1 MSDHVVAITVQ
12 PSVSLWHGQ
21 LGHMSETCM
30 KVLSR
35 LGYLSCLHYTDF
47 EHCDHCIYGKHV
59 ETSHKK
65 SLSLKSS
72 PL

>member
-1 MSDHVVAITVQ
+1 
-12 PSVSLWHGQ
+12 
-21 LGHMSETCM
+21 M

-35 LGYLSCLHYTDF
+35 LGYLPCLCYADF

-72 PL
+72 PLELVHSDVCQMSGISLGERNT